1 MSVDVIDD
9 LGVVLADEP
18 AEQCVLGGM
27 LLSPTA
33 IAEVVDII
41 GGGDFYNPRHQA
53 IWEAITGLF
62 GAGEPVD
69 PVTVASALSRTQ
81 MLSKIGGAPYL
92 HTLIAT
98 VPTAANAAWYAHR
111 VAATA
116 LRRRLAEAG
125 IQITMLARRD
135 GDDLAATAEQILLD
149 AADTR
154 HRTRGV
160 VSVAELLNGAL
171 ERIEAAGANPDG
183 VTGLPTGISDID
195 QLTGGLQPGQLV
207 VVAGRPGMG
216 KSVFGANITTSAALR
231 SRVPTLFIS
240 LEMTEH
246 ELTNRLLAAEA
257 GVSLRGITRGDLNDG
272 EWTKVAK
279 AAGLIAE
286 APLWIDASA
295 RTTVLDIR
303 AKARRLA
310 ATCGGLGLVIIDY
323 LQLMGS
329 VRRAETREREVAEIS
344 RSLKLLA
351 KDLDCPVVA
360 IAQLNRGVEQ
370 RTDKHPMLS
379 DLRESGAVEADADLV
394 FLLYRDDYYDKESPR
409 AGEVD
414 IDVAKNRGGPTDTIT
429 AAAQLHLAR
438 FADMAIG

>member
-27 LLSPTA
+27 LLSAIA

-41 GGGDFYNPRHQA
+41 GGGDFYVPRHQ
-53 IWEAITGLF
+53 IVWEAITGLF

-69 PVTVASALSRTQ
+69 PVTVAGALSRTQ
-81 MLSKIGGAPYL
+81 MLSKVGGAPYL

-98 VPTAANAAWYAHR
+98 AQTAGNAAYHAKR
-111 VAATA
+111 VADTA
-116 LRRRLAEAG
+116 MRRRLAEAG

-149 AADTR
+149 AVDTQ

-160 VSVAELLNGAL
+160 VAVSELLTGAL
-171 ERIEAAGANPDG
+171 ERIEANGTNTDG
-183 VTGLPTGISDID
+183 ITGLPTGITDID
-195 QLTGGLQPGQLV
+195 RLTGGLQPGQLIV
-207 VVAGRPGMG
+207 LAGRPAMG
-216 KSVFGANITTSAALR
+216 KSVFGTDITRNAALR
-231 SRVPTLFIS
+231 ARLPTLFVS
-240 LEMTEH
+240 LEMPEH

-257 GVSLRGITRGDLNDG
+257 GVALHGINRGDLKDTEWAKLARATG
-272 EWTKVAK
+272 E
-279 AAGLIAE
+279 LAE
-286 APLWIDASA
+286 APLWIDVSTRA
-295 RTTVLDIR
+295 TVLDIR

-310 ATCGGLGLVIIDY
+310 ATCGGLGLVVIDY
-323 LQLMGS
+323 LQLMEP
-329 VRRAETREREVAEIS
+329 VRRADTREREVAEIS

-351 KDLDCPVVA
+351 KDLGCPVVA

-370 RTDKHPMLS
+370 RTDKRPMMS
-379 DLRESGAVEADADLV
+379 DLRESGALEADADLV

-414 IDVAKNRGGPTDTIT
+414 IHVAKHRGGPTDTIT